1 MDIFPKQNEISSE
14 RNLYLQL
21 NFAVGIFTGSGFGKR
36 KTGDSMNK
44 KAISRK
50 HSILTLVF
58 VLAGLTSIA
67 QNSVIISGQDPSR
80 RVITTAVP
88 FLNFAPDSRHSAMG
102 DVGVATSPD
111 ANSTYWN
118 AGKLAFI
125 KDDYGFSLSY
135 SPWLGKLVNDMSLSY
150 LSGYKR
156 IDENSAFGLDLRYFN
171 MGDISL
177 TDGRGN
183 PIGEFNPRDI
193 AIGGTYSRRL
203 SANLGL
209 GISARFIHSNLS
221 GNMSASGGTESRPGI
236 SVGSDIGLY
245 YQKPILVGQKE
256 GVWSWGLTLSN
267 IGPKITYNS
276 AEDLDYIPTTF
287 RLGTAYKINVNS
299 TSSLTFALDVNKL
312 MVPTPPTYE
321 TNSDGTL
328 ATDASGNLIIA
339 EGKDPDRPLISGMF
353 GSFNDA
359 PGGSQE
365 EFSEFTVSFG
375 MEYLYADKFALRT
388 GYFHE
393 DDSKGGRRYFTMGAG
408 FTMKRIGL
416 DFSYLV
422 PQVQN
427 HPLAETLRFSLRYSL
442 ASIATAD

>member
-1 MDIFPKQNEISSE
+1 
-14 RNLYLQL
+14 
-21 NFAVGIFTGSGFGKR
+21 
-36 KTGDSMNK
+36 MNK
-44 KAISRK
+44 KAILRK
-50 HSILTLVF
+50 HTIFTLVF
-58 VLAGLTSIA
+58 VLAGLSSFA

-183 PIGEFNPRDI
+183 
-193 AIGGTYSRRL
+193 YSRRL
-203 SANLGL
+203 SENLGL

-236 SVGSDIGLY
+236 SVSTDIGLY
-245 YQKPILVGQKE
+245 HQKSTLIGQKE

-287 RLGTAYKINVNS
+287 RVGTAYMINLNS
-299 TSSLTFALDVNKL
+299 TSSLTFALDANKL

-365 EFSEFTVSFG
+365 ELSELTLSFG

-388 GYFHE
+388 GYFYE

-408 FTMKRIGL
+408 FTMKRLGL

-427 HPLAETLRFSLRYSL
+427 HPLAETLRFSLRYSI
-442 ASIATAD
+442 ASIAAAN

>member
-1 MDIFPKQNEISSE
+1 MN
-14 RNLYLQL
+14 
-21 NFAVGIFTGSGFGKR
+21 R
-36 KTGDSMNK
+36 KGT
-44 KAISRK
+44 SRK
-50 HSILTLVF
+50 SGILSLLFILT
-58 VLAGLTSIA
+58 GLTAFA

-102 DVGVATSPD
+102 DAGVATSPD
-111 ANSTYWN
+111 ASSAHWN

-125 KDDYGFSLSY
+125 SDSYGFSISH
-135 SPWLGKLVNDMSLSY
+135 SPWLGKLVNDMSLNY
-150 LSGYKR
+150 LSGFKK

-221 GNMSASGGTESRPGI
+221 GNMSASGGAESRAGT
-236 SVGSDIGLY
+236 SVGADIGLY
-245 YQKPILVGQKE
+245 HQKAVRFGKKDAT
-256 GVWSWGLTLSN
+256 WSWGVTLSN

-276 AEDLDYIPTTF
+276 AEDLDFIPTTF
-287 RLGTAYKINVNS
+287 RLGTAYKINVN
-299 TSSLTFALDVNKL
+299 TNSSLTFALDANKL
-312 MVPTPPTYE
+312 MVPTPPTYK

-339 EGKDPDRPLISGMF
+339 AGKDPNRALISGMF

-359 PGGSQE
+359 PGGGGE
-365 EFSEFTVSFG
+365 EWSEMTFSFG
-375 MEYLYADKFALRT
+375 AEYLYAQKFALRT
-388 GYFHE
+388 GYFFE
-393 DDSKGGRRYFTMGAG
+393 DDTKGGRRYLTMGAG
-408 FTMKRIGL
+408 FTMKRVGL

-427 HPLAETLRFSLRYSL
+427 HPLAETLRFSLRYS
-442 ASIATAD
+442 IANN